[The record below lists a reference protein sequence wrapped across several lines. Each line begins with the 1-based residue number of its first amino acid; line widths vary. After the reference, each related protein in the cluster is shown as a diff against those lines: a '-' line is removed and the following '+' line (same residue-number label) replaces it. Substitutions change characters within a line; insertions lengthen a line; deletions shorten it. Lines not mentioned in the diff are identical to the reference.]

1 MSNQSLTIGIL
12 GGMGPAATVDIFSKI
27 VRLTPAVKDEDHI
40 RVIIDNNPKIPNRI
54 DAYYGRGVDPSPAM
68 IASARSLEA
77 AGADFLIMP
86 CNTAHLFIKNI
97 EAQLRIPFLSIIDT
111 TVEYIRRVHPGVT
124 RAGILGTTPTVESGL
139 YRRLE
144 EINITLVAPEK
155 ELQNNAVMEAIFGL
169 RGIKAGSD
177 AIHSRE
183 LLLVAAAQMARN
195 GAEIIL
201 LACTELPIVMRTGDV
216 AVPLLDLNLILA
228 QASVCKALG
237 IDSQQLTELQYGTGN

>member
-1 MSNQSLTIGIL
+1 MSKQSLTIGIL

-54 DAYYGRGVDPSPAM
+54 AAYYGRGADPSPAM
-68 IASARSLEA
+68 LASAQSLER
-77 AGADFLIMP
+77 AGADFIIMP
-86 CNTAHLFIKNI
+86 CNTAHLFVKNF
-97 EAQLRIPFLSIIDT
+97 EKQLKVPFLSMVDT
-111 TVEYIRRVHPGVT
+111 TIGYIRRKHPGVSK
-124 RAGILGTTPTVESGL
+124 AGILGTTPTVESGL

-144 EINITLVAPEK
+144 EINISLVAPEK

-169 RGIKAGSD
+169 QGIKAGSNS
-177 AIHSRE
+177 IIPRE

-201 LACTELPIVMRTGDV
+201 LACTELPIVMRSDDV

-228 QASVCKALG
+228 EAAVNKALG
-237 IDSQQLTELQYGTGN
+237 INAEA